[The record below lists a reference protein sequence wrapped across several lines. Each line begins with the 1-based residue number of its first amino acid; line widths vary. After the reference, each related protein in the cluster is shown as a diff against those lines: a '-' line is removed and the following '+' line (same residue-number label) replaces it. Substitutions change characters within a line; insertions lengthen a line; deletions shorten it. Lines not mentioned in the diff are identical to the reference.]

1 MGGFVRMSQIGKGRG
16 YRWETEV
23 AKIMGGKRMNS
34 GPGVD
39 VEARGRYIE
48 CKSQQDYAGMG
59 KLLGWIQQAQSYG
72 PNWALAVRLGLRNK
86 KITFMV
92 ISVEEYE
99 KLTKDER
106 DGED

>member
-1 MGGFVRMSQIGKGRG
+1 MSLGKGRG
-16 YRWETEV
+16 AQWERDV
-23 AKIMGGKRMNS
+23 AKIFGGVRKWA

-39 VEARGRYIE
+39 VEARGKYIE